1 LIEDASHAHG
11 AEVDA
16 STFEIK
22 KIELMT
28 PKNSPVYSFCKKY
41 LNFSFVELYN
51 VDAGQ
56 MIKQLSE
63 VII

>member
-1 LIEDASHAHG
+1 
-11 AEVDA
+11 
-16 STFEIK
+16 
-22 KIELMT
+22 MT
-28 PKNSPVYSFCKKY
+28 PKNSPLYSFCKKY

-63 VII
+63 VIIKDSEDNNHNPSFIFQGDNF